1 MLIVQAEELIA
12 APDGEFMLSA
22 VPGQMPAIIWRE
34 QKIADFMA
42 GASLLAPEIRVDKAI
57 VGLGQD
63 LANRVTVRLGTW
75 MKAQLERHLA
85 PLVAITDQSS
95 LPETPAV
102 VRALFIQ
109 LADAGGIIARADLD
123 DALNLLDK
131 DQRQIV
137 RKAGFT
143 IGVLDIYHNALLKPG
158 AAMWRLALMAIKRNK
173 PMLPLPQAGAV
184 LLTLKE
190 REEQMGAQRAGYRSF
205 GDMQLRVDMVE
216 RVARGGHEAIAK
228 NERYDATSPF
238 IVSLG
243 LGEPLFNHV
252 MRNSGFRPIAPRSA
266 VEAAASGEEQT
277 VPDRQ
282 AEIDAAAGDPE
293 SPEPLQ
299 APPPTELPPITPP
312 QNNPGSTPEET
323 PVVPDNPAPVETPD
337 ETPPLTPE
345 ETPVIDPTPDPGSV
359 PMAVEAEAVPQGA
372 NWAFRGR
379 YKPRERVAS
388 GSRNRPQNGRDARST
403 RDGGEKHA
411 GKGPQRQAV
420 QRGTERSVR
429 SPGARPPRRESDRP
443 AGGGAFAGLAALL
456 GREE

>member
-1 MLIVQAEELIA
+1 
-12 APDGEFMLSA
+12 
-22 VPGQMPAIIWRE
+22 
-34 QKIADFMA
+34 
-42 GASLLAPEIRVDKAI
+42 
-57 VGLGQD
+57 
-63 LANRVTVRLGTW
+63 

-85 PLVAITDQSS
+85 PLVAIIDQSS

-109 LADAGGIIARADLD
+109 LTDAGGIIARADLD

-158 AAMWRLALMAIKRNK
+158 AALWRLALMAIKRNK

-252 MRNSGFRPIAPRSA
+252 MRNAGFRPVTPRSV
-266 VEAAASGEEQT
+266 VEATASGDSQT
-277 VPDRQ
+277 RVGAQ
-282 AEIDAAAGDPE
+282 AEVTVAAGDPE

-299 APPPTELPPITPP
+299 APSPTELPPITPP
-312 QNNPGSTPEET
+312 QDNPGSTPDET
-323 PVVPDNPAPVETPD
+323 PVLPDNPAPVEAPD

-379 YKPRERVAS
+379 YKPRERVTA
-388 GSRNRPQNGRDARST
+388 GGRNRPQDARDSRSP
-403 RDGGEKHA
+403 RDSREKHA
-411 GKGPQRQAV
+411 GKGAPRQTA
-420 QRGTERSVR
+420 QRGAERGSG
-429 SPGARPPRRESDRP
+429 SPGARPPRREPDRP